1 MWIVKIEETSGN
13 LYFGP
18 FNSAEEASEW
28 MDAYPCDENVVDM
41 DAFFLNSLVL
51 PNGSLNH

>member
-1 MWIVKIEETSGN
+1 MWIVNIEETGGN

-28 MDAYPCDENVVDM
+28 MDAYPDDKNILEM
-41 DAFFLNSLVL
+41 DTLFINSPVL

>member
-1 MWIVKIEETSGN
+1 MWIVNIEETGGN

-28 MDAYPCDENVVDM
+28 MDAYPDDENILEM
-41 DAFFLNSLVL
+41 DAFFLNSPVREDGS
-51 PNGSLNH
+51 PNH